1 MALVDPAKIR
11 NMAVV
16 GHRGAGKTSLV
27 EALLFTSGAKNR
39 LGNVMDGTTT
49 MDHDEDEI
57 RRQMTISSGLAHVE
71 WNKHKFNLIDTPGEA
86 SFINDALGALAVV
99 ESALMV
105 VNTVAKVEVQ
115 TERLWKLA
123 AELGVARMAVLNMMD
138 RERAFFAEAVASLQ
152 DHFGVGAVP
161 VAIPIG
167 EEGGFKGVVDL
178 LTMKAFL
185 YPDSSGRGKE
195 QEIPADLLEAAAGSP
210 GETDRSHCRG
220 GRRLGREVPRRGG
233 TLGGGGLSCAHQGGG
248 GGSALSDRAV
258 LGHQEHRYRHPAGF
272 HRDRPAFADCP
283 CTHRGAGRR
292 LRRGGG
298 HFRPDCARIALHLQ
312 DDLGSIL
319 RTHQPGESVLGA
331 YRHGHRSCSMCGRRR
346 RNGPATS

>member
-39 LGNVMDGTTT
+39 LGNVTDGTTT

-57 RRQMTISSGLAHVE
+57 SRQMTISSGLAHVE

-99 ESALMV
+99 ESAFMV

-138 RERAFFAEAVASLQ
+138 RERAVFDEAVDALQ
-152 DHFGVGAVP
+152 DRFGD
-161 VAIPIG
+161 
-167 EEGGFKGVVDL
+167 GVVPGGPAHRQGGRL
-178 LTMKAFL
+178 QGCRRPSHHEGVHCMRTLPARAKSRRSPPNSL
-185 YPDSSGRGKE
+185 RRSRRPGRG
-195 QEIPADLLEAAAGSP
+195 
-210 GETDRSHCRG
+210 
-220 GRRLGREVPRRGG
+220 
-233 TLGGGGLSCAHQGGG
+233 
-248 GGSALSDRAV
+248 
-258 LGHQEHRYRHPAGF
+258 
-272 HRDRPAFADCP
+272 
-283 CTHRGAGRR
+283 
-292 LRRGGG
+292 
-298 HFRPDCARIALHLQ
+298 
-312 DDLGSIL
+312 
-319 RTHQPGESVLGA
+319 
-331 YRHGHRSCSMCGRRR
+331 
-346 RNGPATS
+346 